1 MPVTPDIRRSRV
13 LTSMAA
19 GVVAIWSIA
28 MSSTTLLSTTMWPVA
43 AAADAGPSAQALVKE
58 TTTRLI
64 EVLESERESLRDDPQ
79 RLHEV
84 VEEFILPYFDFERM
98 SRRVLGKKQW
108 NKAGPEQRARFVSAF
123 RSLLVRTYATVLN
136 QYGDQTITW
145 PDPVPR
151 KKDDEIVVP
160 MLIGQS
166 GSRTIRAAYAMH
178 RDGQDWKAFDVSIDG
193 VSLVT
198 NYRSSF
204 RAEIAQ
210 HGIDGLIT
218 RLDEMNAESSR

>member
-1 MPVTPDIRRSRV
+1 MIPGVRRSRM
-13 LTSMAA
+13 LTMVAA
-19 GVVAIWSIA
+19 GVVA
-28 MSSTTLLSTTMWPVA
+28 WPMVI
-43 AAADAGPSAQALVKE
+43 AADAGPSAQALVQE
-58 TTTRLI
+58 TTARLV
-64 EVLESERESLRDDPQ
+64 ELLESERESFRDDPR

-108 NKAGPEQRARFVSAF
+108 KKAGPEQRARFVSAF
-123 RSLLVRTYATVLN
+123 RSLLVRTYATVLD

-145 PDPVPR
+145 LDPVPR
-151 KKDDEIVVP
+151 KKDDEVVIP
-160 MLIGQS
+160 LLIGQA
-166 GSRTIRAAYAMH
+166 GSQAIRVAYAMH
-178 RDGQDWKAFDVSIDG
+178 RDGQDWKAFDVSVDG

-204 RAEIAQ
+204 RSEIAR

-218 RLDEMNAESSR
+218 RIEMRSKEPSSR

>member
-1 MPVTPDIRRSRV
+1 MPPTREGRTVPVTPGPGIRRSRA
-13 LTSMAA
+13 LTAVAA
-19 GVVAIWSIA
+19 GVAMWSMA
-28 MSSTTLLSTTMWPVA
+28 LA
-43 AAADAGPSAQALVKE
+43 AGAGPSAQGLVKE

-64 EVLESERESLRDDPQ
+64 EVLESERESLRNDPR

-98 SRRVLGKKQW
+98 SQRVLGKKQW
-108 NKAGPEQRARFVSAF
+108 KKAEPEQRARFVSAF

-136 QYGDQTITW
+136 QYGGQTITW
-145 PDPVPR
+145 LDPVPR
-151 KKDDEIVVP
+151 KKDDEIIVP
-160 MLIGQS
+160 VLIGQA
-166 GSRTIRAAYAMH
+166 GSQTIHVAYAMH

-204 RAEIAQ
+204 RSEIAR
-210 HGIDGLIT
+210 HGLDGLVT
-218 RLDEMNAESSR
+218 RLEEMNAESSR

>member
-1 MPVTPDIRRSRV
+1 MPVTPDIRCSRV
-13 LTSMAA
+13 LTAMAA
-19 GVVAIWSIA
+19 GVVAMWSMA
-28 MSSTTLLSTTMWPVA
+28 FA
-43 AAADAGPSAQALVKE
+43 AGATGPSAQGLVQE

-64 EVLESERESLRDDPQ
+64 GVLESERESLRDDPR

-108 NKAGPEQRARFVSAF
+108 KKAGPEQRARFVSAF

-136 QYGDQTITW
+136 QYRDQTITW
-145 PDPVPR
+145 LDPVPR
-151 KKDDEIVVP
+151 KKDDEIIVP
-160 MLIGQS
+160 VLIGQA
-166 GSRTIRAAYAMH
+166 GNRTIRVAYAMH

-204 RAEIAQ
+204 RSEIAR

-218 RLDEMNAESSR
+218 RLNEMNAESSR